1 MGWGAPLLQQI
12 AKMDLSK
19 FDPEAVKLFLE
30 EATDMQDQIEESL
43 LTLEGDPSNQ
53 DAVNNAFR
61 GFHTIKGGAGMIG
74 FEELQKYT
82 HEVEFLLSDVRGGSR
97 NVTEELI
104 SALLSSIDCLRGF
117 CSELKGEGNFDH
129 TLAEASLAQIR
140 ILSGESNNLEEAP
153 QQESITQPEPAPQ
166 ESVSTSAPK
175 DTRSRYLI
183 RLKFSEDI
191 LENGGD
197 PIVLL
202 KDFHEQGEC
211 YITPHCHSIPDLEF
225 LDPTKLHLHWSL
237 VLSTAKTMEDL
248 EDLLMFFMDEEG
260 VEIKL
265 IQGPPEETQIK
276 QDINAGILEATT
288 EQPRQAAVQQSSTV
302 KPSKKEEPN
311 PPTVSQKSETKVPKT
326 SSPKKKDESGGSIHV
341 SNMKLDKLMNLVG
354 ETVINQAR
362 LKEFGQELRLADRR
376 MGDLYQQIVYDSDI
390 VVRELQDQVMNI
402 RMVPIKGTF
411 LPLQRIVRDYCV
423 SSGKKIKLQISG
435 GETELDK
442 NVSEKLGGPLK
453 HLVRNAM
460 DHGIESIE
468 KRLETGKEEEGTIY
482 LRAFHGEGHVF
493 IEVQDDGGGINSEVI
508 LKKALNKGLIDEKAD
523 LDEQEIFRLLFHAG
537 FSTAENV
544 SDISGRGVGM
554 DVVRQ
559 EIESLRGSIFINSEV
574 GKGSTFQIK
583 LPLTLAIIEGM
594 LVQVHNQIFTIPLL
608 SVLESIRPTAD
619 QFRTMQ
625 KQGEV
630 IEIRG
635 EYLPVLNLG
644 KAFNLE
650 SERKKTNEEKLVV
663 IVENNKMRCGLLV
676 DRILDQQQVVI
687 KSMEENFFQIPGIA
701 GATILGDGGVSLILD
716 LPSLLRKSFKTN

>member
-1 MGWGAPLLQQI
+1 
-12 AKMDLSK
+12 MDLSK

-43 LTLEGDPSNQ
+43 LTLEGDPSNE

-117 CSELKGEGNFDH
+117 CSELEGEDNFDH
-129 TLAEASLAQIR
+129 ALAEASLAQIR
-140 ILSGESNNLEEAP
+140 ILSGDSNKTEEP
-153 QQESITQPEPAPQ
+153 PKQKTRTQSESIPQ
-166 ESVSTSAPK
+166 EAVGKSTPK
-175 DTRSRYLI
+175 DICSRYLI
-183 RLKFSEDI
+183 RLRFSEDI
-191 LENGGD
+191 LESGGD

-211 YITPHCHSIPDLEF
+211 YVTPHCHSIPDLEF
-225 LDPTKLHLHWSL
+225 LNPTKLHLHWSL
-237 VLSTAKTMEDL
+237 VLSTTKTMEEL
-248 EDLLMFFMDEEG
+248 ENILMFFVDEEG

-265 IQGPPEETQIK
+265 IQGPPEETKIK
-276 QDINAGILEATT
+276 KDINAGIVKATT
-288 EQPRQAAVQQSSTV
+288 EKPRHSNVQESAKV
-302 KPSKKEEPN
+302 KSLNQEEPGLSSN
-311 PPTVSQKSETKVPKT
+311 LQKSKPNFPKPNT
-326 SSPKKKDESGGSIHV
+326 PRKKDESGGSIHV
-341 SNMKLDKLMNLVG
+341 SNVKLDKLMNLVG

-376 MGDLYQQIVYDSDI
+376 MGDIYQQIVYDSDI

-468 KRLETGKEEEGTIY
+468 KRLEKGKSKEGTIY

-493 IEVQDDGGGINSEVI
+493 IEVQDDGAGINSEVI
-508 LKKALNKGLIDEKAD
+508 FKKALAKGLIDEKAE

-559 EIESLRGSIFINSEV
+559 EIESLRGSIFIDSKV

-594 LVQVHNQIFTIPLL
+594 LVQVEDQVFTIPLL
-608 SVLESIRPTAD
+608 SILESIRPTVD
-619 QFRTMQ
+619 QFRTLQ

-635 EYLPVLNLG
+635 EYLPVLNLS
-644 KAFNLE
+644 KVFNLE
-650 SERKKTNEEKLVV
+650 RKKKINEEKICV
-663 IVENNKMRCGLLV
+663 IIENNKMRCGLLV

-687 KSMEENFFQIPGIA
+687 KSMKENFFQIPGIA

-716 LPSLLRKSFKTN
+716 LPSLLIMSFKQN

>member
-1 MGWGAPLLQQI
+1 
-12 AKMDLSK
+12 MDLSK

-43 LTLEGDPSNQ
+43 LTLEGDPSNE

-82 HEVEFLLSDVRGGSR
+82 HEVEFLLSDVRSGLR

-117 CSELKGEGNFDH
+117 CSELEGEDNFDH
-129 TLAEASLAQIR
+129 ALAEASLAQIR
-140 ILSGESNNLEEAP
+140 ILSGDSNKPEVP
-153 QQESITQPEPAPQ
+153 PKQITRTQSVSIPQ
-166 ESVSTSAPK
+166 ESVGKSTPK
-175 DTRSRYLI
+175 DNCSRYLI
-183 RLKFSEDI
+183 RLKFPEDI

-211 YITPHCHSIPDLEF
+211 YVTPHCHSIPDLEF
-225 LDPTKLHLHWSL
+225 LNPTKLHLHWSL
-237 VLSTAKTMEDL
+237 VLSTTKTMEEL
-248 EDLLMFFMDEEG
+248 EDILMFFVDEEG

-265 IQGPPEETQIK
+265 IQGPPEETKIK
-276 QDINAGILEATT
+276 KDINAGIVETTT
-288 EQPRQAAVQQSSTV
+288 EKPRHSNVQESSEV
-302 KPSKKEEPN
+302 KSLNQEEPGLASI
-311 PPTVSQKSETKVPKT
+311 SQKSKPNFAKSNT
-326 SSPKKKDESGGSIHV
+326 PKKKDESGGSIHV
-341 SNMKLDKLMNLVG
+341 SNVKLDKLMNLVG

-376 MGDLYQQIVYDSDI
+376 MGDIYQQIVYDSDI

-468 KRLETGKEEEGTIY
+468 KRLEEGKIEEGTIY

-493 IEVQDDGGGINSEVI
+493 IEVQDDGAGINSEVI
-508 LKKALNKGLIDEKAD
+508 FKKALAKGLIDEKAE
-523 LDEQEIFRLLFHAG
+523 LDEQAIFRLLFHAG

-559 EIESLRGSIFINSEV
+559 EIESLRGSIFIDSKV
-574 GKGSTFQIK
+574 GKGSIFQIK

-594 LVQVHNQIFTIPLL
+594 LVQVEDQVFTIPLL
-608 SVLESIRPTAD
+608 SILESIRPTVD
-619 QFRTMQ
+619 QFKTMQ

-635 EYLPVLNLG
+635 EYLPVLNLS
-644 KAFNLE
+644 KVFNLE
-650 SERKKTNEEKLVV
+650 REKKINEEK
-663 IVENNKMRCGLLV
+663 ICIIIENNKMRCGLLV

-687 KSMEENFFQIPGIA
+687 KSMKENFFQIPGIA

-716 LPSLLRKSFKTN
+716 LPSLLIMSFKQN